1 MLPKYNTEKSHLI
14 LPEYG
19 RYIQQM
25 VDMAVEVKDDKK
37 RMEMANAIVEIM
49 GRMEPHL
56 REVDDF
62 QHKLW
67 DHLIIMSDYKLN
79 VKSPYGNPTPEDS
92 IITPNR
98 IPYKDSDIRYK
109 QFGRILFKMIEEI
122 DKCETEEE
130 KKGLAR
136 VVANHIKKS
145 LIIWDKDVSDEQ
157 VVEVMEKISK
167 GRLTLSEDAE
177 LANYRKKNRRKTM
190 GRKRKK

>member
-1 MLPKYNTEKSHLI
+1 MLPKYNTEKPNLI

-25 VDMAVEVKDDKK
+25 VDMAVEVKDDEK
-37 RMEMANAIVEIM
+37 RNEMANAIVEIM

-56 REVDDF
+56 KEVDDF

-67 DHLIIMSDYKLN
+67 DHLIVMSDYKLN
-79 VKSPYGNPTPEDS
+79 VKSPYGTPTLEDS
-92 IITPNR
+92 RVTPNR
-98 IPYKDSDIRYK
+98 IPYKDTDIRYK

-122 DKCETEEE
+122 DKCETEDE

-145 LIIWDKDVSDEQ
+145 LIIWDKDISDEQ

-177 LANYRKKNRRKTM
+177 LANYRKKSRRKPVS
-190 GRKRKK
+190 RKRKN